1 MKICLFRAFP
11 DPYRKSMQIYADQ
24 LRDRL
29 APLLRAGDQIDEC
42 LPPNVRLRPRLQRY
56 WDQYLRYQQYAR
68 SRHGDV
74 NHVIDHAYGHLVRS
88 LPHQTAVVTFHDSIV
103 TKISG
108 VSLTTRLSLRYSLR
122 AMCRAARIVTDSHV
136 SRNDLLQLIDYP
148 AERLRVVYPGIAPE
162 FQVLADR
169 EAHRKAL
176 GLPARY
182 LLQIGHNLP
191 YMNVEH
197 PLRVLKLLT
206 DRGFDLKLVKVGAR
220 FDERH
225 ATLITGLGLQSR
237 VVQRGVVPFSDLPG
251 VYNCAELLLYPVFY
265 AGFGL
270 PPLEAMACGTPV
282 VCSNRGALP
291 EVLGDAAV
299 FAEPEDANQTADRV
313 NELLSNRFQYDL
325 QRARGLERAS
335 RFSWDRTA
343 REMLAV
349 YREISEPSASQP
361 LHS

>member
-1 MKICLFRAFP
+1 
-11 DPYRKSMQIYADQ
+11 
-24 LRDRL
+24 
-29 APLLRAGDQIDEC
+29 
-42 LPPNVRLRPRLQRY
+42 
-56 WDQYLRYQQYAR
+56 
-68 SRHGDV
+68 
-74 NHVIDHAYGHLVRS
+74 
-88 LPHQTAVVTFHDSIV
+88 
-103 TKISG
+103 
-108 VSLTTRLSLRYSLR
+108 
-122 AMCRAARIVTDSHV
+122 
-136 SRNDLLQLIDYP
+136 
-148 AERLRVVYPGIAPE
+148 
-162 FQVLADR
+162 
-169 EAHRKAL
+169 
-176 GLPARY
+176 
-182 LLQIGHNLP
+182 
-191 YMNVEH
+191 
-197 PLRVLKLLT
+197 
-206 DRGFDLKLVKVGAR
+206 
-220 FDERH
+220 
-225 ATLITGLGLQSR
+225 
-237 VVQRGVVPFSDLPG
+237 